1 MNSIISNKNITRFIC
16 VLAIIFLMTGCNQ
29 YNFKTKDEAKTINVE
44 IEKTEEPKDDDK
56 TEEITL
62 NVVIEEENI
71 DIAEKTK
78 DEVLTQDTHEKT
90 EEFKIEVYEL
100 KLPSID
106 ALKPYVTDTED
117 EVRPYISV
125 PQITPVNDEIKYY
138 NRQMVKFAEFL
149 IDNFKMDEQY
159 QAQHTGTASYESY
172 VNNGILSVITKHN
185 SRLDGRKD
193 PFMNSINVEM
203 TTGHV
208 LTADEMMKR
217 AGIINFAP
225 KLDSVIMKE
234 LKKFEYYLSNEPYQY
249 LKAMMLMTN
258 WNQYFQLKS
267 VFEDNYSKHEKE
279 YRPLKPYAI
288 DSQMAATFLDE
299 NGELVYILNV
309 NAPVGVGVDQVIFYP
324 KNEQDYEPGLNK
336 AYEYFAQNLE
346 IDPKSEES
354 PVALIAYIGGLLS
367 SEPAEKLNEILM
379 NSHLKLTQ
387 ISKIKANL
395 DNEDKGTEL
404 YIVIPKYVDTCMYL
418 YTVVSEDQPIPLG
431 GTTQM
436 ILMSTNSNSSDGI
449 LIRIQHRDKLVLYST
464 RQNEEGI
471 LNNIPMEI
479 MDISDFLVIKNGE
492 VPKEVKNFIEGFIM
506 GQD

>member
-1 MNSIISNKNITRFIC
+1 
-16 VLAIIFLMTGCNQ
+16 MTGCNQ

-56 TEEITL
+56 TEEIRL
-62 NVVIEEENI
+62 NAVIEKENI
-71 DIAEKTK
+71 DIAEETK
-78 DEVLTQDTHEKT
+78 DEVLTHDSHEKS

-106 ALKPYVTDTED
+106 ALKPYVTDTVD
-117 EVRPYISV
+117 EVRPYISI

-149 IDNFKMDEQY
+149 IDNFKMDEEY

-249 LKAMMLMTN
+249 LKAMILMTN

-267 VFEDNYSKHEKE
+267 VFEDNHSKHEKE
-279 YRPLKPYAI
+279 YRPLKPC
-288 DSQMAATFLDE
+288 L
-299 NGELVYILNV
+299 
-309 NAPVGVGVDQVIFYP
+309 
-324 KNEQDYEPGLNK
+324 
-336 AYEYFAQNLE
+336 
-346 IDPKSEES
+346 
-354 PVALIAYIGGLLS
+354 
-367 SEPAEKLNEILM
+367 
-379 NSHLKLTQ
+379 
-387 ISKIKANL
+387 
-395 DNEDKGTEL
+395 
-404 YIVIPKYVDTCMYL
+404 L
-418 YTVVSEDQPIPLG
+418 YTSRCV
-431 GTTQM
+431 
-436 ILMSTNSNSSDGI
+436 
-449 LIRIQHRDKLVLYST
+449 
-464 RQNEEGI
+464 
-471 LNNIPMEI
+471 
-479 MDISDFLVIKNGE
+479 
-492 VPKEVKNFIEGFIM
+492 
-506 GQD
+506 

>member
-1 MNSIISNKNITRFIC
+1 
-16 VLAIIFLMTGCNQ
+16 
-29 YNFKTKDEAKTINVE
+29 
-44 IEKTEEPKDDDK
+44 
-56 TEEITL
+56 
-62 NVVIEEENI
+62 
-71 DIAEKTK
+71 
-78 DEVLTQDTHEKT
+78 
-90 EEFKIEVYEL
+90 
-100 KLPSID
+100 
-106 ALKPYVTDTED
+106 
-117 EVRPYISV
+117 
-125 PQITPVNDEIKYY
+125 
-138 NRQMVKFAEFL
+138 
-149 IDNFKMDEQY
+149 
-159 QAQHTGTASYESY
+159 
-172 VNNGILSVITKHN
+172 
-185 SRLDGRKD
+185 
-193 PFMNSINVEM
+193 
-203 TTGHV
+203 
-208 LTADEMMKR
+208 
-217 AGIINFAP
+217 
-225 KLDSVIMKE
+225 
-234 LKKFEYYLSNEPYQY
+234 
-249 LKAMMLMTN
+249 MTN

-299 NGELVYILNV
+299 NGELAYILNV
-309 NAPVGVGVDQVIFYP
+309 NAPAGVGVDQVIFYP
-324 KNEQDYEPGLNK
+324 KNEQDYEPDLNK

-449 LIRIQHRDKLVLYST
+449 LIRIQHRNKLVLYST

-471 LNNIPMEI
+471 LNNIPKEI

-492 VPKEVKNFIEGFIM
+492 VPKEVKNFIESFIM